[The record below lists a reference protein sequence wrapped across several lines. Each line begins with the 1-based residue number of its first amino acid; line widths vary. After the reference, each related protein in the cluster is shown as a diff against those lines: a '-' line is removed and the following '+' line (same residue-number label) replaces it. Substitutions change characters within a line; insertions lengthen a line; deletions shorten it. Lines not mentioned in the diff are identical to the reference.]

1 MDASA
6 SPRRAEAANDDH
18 PVFVE
23 RLNRA
28 ARSPLLGSHS
38 ATTARRPTG
47 HEAPTRQAKVVT
59 PGDPLIDANVMSV
72 TYQQFPE
79 EGGPGSPDPPPP
91 QRTPQRRLS

>member
-6 SPRRAEAANDDH
+6 PPRRAEAANDDH

-23 RLNRA
+23 RLKRA
-28 ARSPLLGSHS
+28 ARSPPLGSHS

-47 HEAPTRQAKVVT
+47 HEVRTRQAKVVT
-59 PGDPLIDANVMSV
+59 RGHPLIDGNVMSL

-79 EGGPGSPDPPPP
+79 EGGPGSPCPPPP
-91 QRTPQRRLS
+91 QRTPQRRRS